1 MNRRRRAIDKVLVI
15 KLGELRE
22 FVAALAAMQHI
33 RLAHPQAKITLLTT
47 APFEA
52 LAKASPY
59 FDAVEADGRAEGF
72 RETLALIRRLRNRNY
87 DRVYDLQNSS
97 LTNLYFQA
105 LRPFPPQWSGTAA
118 GCSLPH
124 RNRARAAMHPL
135 ERQAE
140 QLMDA
145 GIWPDAPIRS
155 GAAPPP
161 DLSWI
166 VERAA
171 GTQRVALAARPRPY
185 VLFVPGPSEEQPQM
199 RWPAEQFGKLGVLLR
214 AQGFDILVIGGPQE
228 SGLARTI
235 QHVAQA
241 RDLTGR
247 TDFAQIAALGARAAL
262 AVGNDTG
269 LLHLIAAAGAP
280 TLALFSKA
288 SDPCLSGP
296 RGHVAVLQ
304 AERLQELAATD
315 VAAALQRLLPADAK
329 TV

>member
-1 MNRRRRAIDKVLVI
+1 MTRRRRAIDKVLVI

-124 RNRARAAMHPL
+124 RNRARSCP
-135 ERQAE
+135 
-140 QLMDA
+140 
-145 GIWPDAPIRS
+145 WPALLRRH
-155 GAAPPP
+155 
-161 DLSWI
+161 L
-166 VERAA
+166 RA
-171 GTQRVALAARPRPY
+171 GT
-185 VLFVPGPSEEQPQM
+185 
-199 RWPAEQFGKLGVLLR
+199 
-214 AQGFDILVIGGPQE
+214 
-228 SGLARTI
+228 
-235 QHVAQA
+235 
-241 RDLTGR
+241 
-247 TDFAQIAALGARAAL
+247 
-262 AVGNDTG
+262 
-269 LLHLIAAAGAP
+269 
-280 TLALFSKA
+280 
-288 SDPCLSGP
+288 
-296 RGHVAVLQ
+296 
-304 AERLQELAATD
+304 
-315 VAAALQRLLPADAK
+315 
-329 TV
+329 